1 MTTSESESRAK
12 ILYNYLKPYWA
23 KPSKK
28 TRDFIDDNF
37 KDGLKSCMI
46 KGTREQLHEAAVVLL
61 LKWGNLYWTNYTTET
76 LLRNAMC
83 FTEKDVQMSDLDTD
97 VVIIY
102 HPKGIQSNSYIEE
115 ALRHNFTVRSLSRL
129 TTIVLSEESLPR
141 VEEVVSDSNYK
152 VLSLADTP
160 IKVSTRTK
168 KAVKVSETEEDE
180 LGNVS
185 EILEEKKT
193 GRIKVCFKRGTK
205 FGYLPSFM
213 RDRIKVGKPLPEGV
227 ELKWE

>member
-1 MTTSESESRAK
+1 MTTIEGETRTK

-28 TRDFIDDNF
+28 TRDFIDENF
-37 KDGLKSCMI
+37 KDGIRSCLI
-46 KGTREQLHEAAVVLL
+46 KGTREQLYEAAVVLL

-129 TTIVLSEESLPR
+129 VTIILSEESLPR
-141 VEEVVSDSNYK
+141 VEEVVSESNCK
-152 VLSLADTP
+152 VLSLSPTTERALGR
-160 IKVSTRTK
+160 VK
-168 KAVKVSETEEDE
+168 KINKTQESSDDE

-185 EILEEKKT
+185 EILEDKKN
-193 GRIKVCFKRGTK
+193 GRIKVFFKRGTK
-205 FGYLPSFM
+205 FGYLPLFM
-213 RDRIKVGKPLPEGV
+213 RDKVKVGKPIPGGV